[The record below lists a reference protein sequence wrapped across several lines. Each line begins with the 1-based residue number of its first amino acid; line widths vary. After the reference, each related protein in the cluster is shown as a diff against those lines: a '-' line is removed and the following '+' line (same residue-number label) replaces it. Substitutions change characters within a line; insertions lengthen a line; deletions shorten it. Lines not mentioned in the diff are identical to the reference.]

1 MKIFLVT
8 FVLLF
13 AGMVAN
19 AQPEVLNQQLNKAL
33 DVIEAQDKQIEAQK
47 SEIAALKRSES
58 LAIELAD
65 ARKAQNLTKDEEL
78 EKKDAQITALRA
90 IKCDESRISLLFGA
104 IKFTKKTCR

>member
-1 MKIFLVT
+1 MKLIIAIFI
-8 FVLLF
+8 LLF
-13 AGMVAN
+13 VGMVAN

-33 DVIEAQDKQIEAQK
+33 DVIEAQDKLIEAQK
-47 SEIAALKRSES
+47 NEIAALKRSAS

-78 EKKDAQITALRA
+78 EKKDAQIAALRA
-90 IKCDESRISLLFGA
+90 IKCDESRISFLFGL